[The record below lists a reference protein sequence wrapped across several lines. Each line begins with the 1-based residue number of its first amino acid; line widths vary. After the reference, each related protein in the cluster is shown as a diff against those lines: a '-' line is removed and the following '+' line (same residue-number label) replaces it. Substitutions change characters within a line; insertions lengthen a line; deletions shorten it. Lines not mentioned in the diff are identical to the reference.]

1 MLQYCRGFLVLSFG
15 LIVPLESFKR
25 HPQVSEI
32 APKLRRFSNI
42 EPDPHDECKGG
53 QYRRSYEIYPD
64 LAAHWE
70 LAILVC
76 VEENSAGDCRH
87 ESRR

>member
-1 MLQYCRGFLVLSFG
+1 MLQSDRGFLVLSFG
-15 LIVPLESFKR
+15 FIVPLESSER

-32 APKLRRFSNI
+32 APKLRRCSNV
-42 EPDPHDECKGG
+42 EPDPHDECKSS
-53 QYRRSYEIYPD
+53 QYRQSYDIYLD
-64 LAAHWE
+64 LAAHCE

-76 VEENSAGDCRH
+76 VEENSAEDCRH